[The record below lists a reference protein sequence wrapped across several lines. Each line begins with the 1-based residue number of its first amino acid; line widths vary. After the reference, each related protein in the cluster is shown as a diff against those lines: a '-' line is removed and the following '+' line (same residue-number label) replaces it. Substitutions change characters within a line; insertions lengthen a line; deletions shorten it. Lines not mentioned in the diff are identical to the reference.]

1 MNPLQFTSNNTTHSR
16 SQRARKWGK
25 AQGLVEFAIVLPI
38 LLLLIF
44 GLIEFAR
51 IFQAWLSVTNSAR
64 FGLRYAVTG
73 EFNQAHCQDLN
84 GNGLV
89 CNAET
94 DRPSRYAEI
103 DHARLGSIY
112 DVSRNT
118 AIGPLI
124 NAAAA
129 KGQPGFFKVTVCSSM
144 AGFSYHQLP
153 DDFCAPHDDAGDP
166 EGGTVRVMVGV
177 TYQHQL
183 IMPFLS
189 SIWPSVTLHAER
201 TGILEQFRTARVL
214 GLPPVIEVPTITPE
228 PTQTFTPTPSSTST
242 ATSSPTATR
251 TSTPTATPTN
261 TATPTPL
268 PSCDFLQTNAGEELY
283 QSAMDLQIPLTN
295 LSPDYQIQVTNV
307 STNWA
312 GGWHDEVDP
321 LPLDQYFDRYFWNG
335 TGILN
340 PTNVLLAPGV
350 TFSHAAAWTM
360 ATSEIGTFK
369 ITFTKSFTT
378 YYVYYHGHDFTTTIY
393 YTVGGLSCSKTVQ
406 GRFGPI
412 LTANVPQNPITDDF
426 TISATASDPDPGG
439 SINRVVFEI
448 RDINNNVVY
457 QKTDNNAPYCIN
469 GSTGGVCNNIVLPG
483 NWPGTSNPIL
493 NGVYT
498 LYTQARDNDPHQQY
512 TRVMDTFT
520 IAMAPTLTP
529 TITRTPTITQTPTIT
544 PTPTRTPTVTR
555 TVPPMN
561 TNTPGPATATRTPTR
576 TSTQTPTATV
586 TPTVTRTAK
595 PTDTRTPTATVP
607 TPTRTATVPTPT
619 ATKTPTVTPP
629 VSTPTRTPT
638 PIPPTPTR
646 TATPCPG
653 GGFDC

>member
-1 MNPLQFTSNNTTHSR
+1 MNPLQFTSNKTTQSR
-16 SQRARKWGK
+16 SPRARKWGK

-73 EFNQAHCQDLN
+73 EFDQAHCQDLN

-94 DRPSRYAEI
+94 DRTSRYAEI

-124 NAAAA
+124 NDAAT

-242 ATSSPTATR
+242 VTSSPTATK
-251 TSTPTATPTN
+251 TSTPNGNRDKHGYAYT
-261 TATPTPL
+261 
-268 PSCDFLQTNAGEELY
+268 
-283 QSAMDLQIPLTN
+283 SAFM
-295 LSPDYQIQVTNV
+295 
-307 STNWA
+307 
-312 GGWHDEVDP
+312 
-321 LPLDQYFDRYFWNG
+321 
-335 TGILN
+335 
-340 PTNVLLAPGV
+340 
-350 TFSHAAAWTM
+350 
-360 ATSEIGTFK
+360 
-369 ITFTKSFTT
+369 
-378 YYVYYHGHDFTTTIY
+378 
-393 YTVGGLSCSKTVQ
+393 
-406 GRFGPI
+406 
-412 LTANVPQNPITDDF
+412 
-426 TISATASDPDPGG
+426 
-439 SINRVVFEI
+439 
-448 RDINNNVVY
+448 
-457 QKTDNNAPYCIN
+457 
-469 GSTGGVCNNIVLPG
+469 
-483 NWPGTSNPIL
+483 
-493 NGVYT
+493 
-498 LYTQARDNDPHQQY
+498 
-512 TRVMDTFT
+512 
-520 IAMAPTLTP
+520 
-529 TITRTPTITQTPTIT
+529 
-544 PTPTRTPTVTR
+544 
-555 TVPPMN
+555 
-561 TNTPGPATATRTPTR
+561 
-576 TSTQTPTATV
+576 
-586 TPTVTRTAK
+586 
-595 PTDTRTPTATVP
+595 
-607 TPTRTATVPTPT
+607 
-619 ATKTPTVTPP
+619 
-629 VSTPTRTPT
+629 
-638 PIPPTPTR
+638 
-646 TATPCPG
+646 
-653 GGFDC
+653 